1 MILVLDSVS
10 KNASQIYPFDY
21 EDDDDN
27 DENDII
33 KTNRITYWKKNDC
46 A

>member
-21 EDDDDN
+21 EDDDN